1 MVVDVNIHSEIL
13 RFIQMK
19 TLEKT
24 ALFISYTDNSFH
36 LSYFCFIKSQRILNA
51 IIIFSL
57 LNNII
62 IKAENIICFIKRN
75 FKYCYPVFSTEII
88 ATLYRFLS
96 IINCDWSWLLRKY
109 IGMIALAV
117 SIDLDSEFYF

>member
-1 MVVDVNIHSEIL
+1 MVVDVNIHSEIV
-13 RFIQMK
+13 RFIQIK
-19 TLEKT
+19 TLEKS

-62 IKAENIICFIKRN
+62 IKSENICFIKIN
-75 FKYCYPVFSTEII
+75 FKCIQDGD
-88 ATLYRFLS
+88 
-96 IINCDWSWLLRKY
+96 NCDSLQIPFHY
-109 IGMIALAV
+109 
-117 SIDLDSEFYF
+117 